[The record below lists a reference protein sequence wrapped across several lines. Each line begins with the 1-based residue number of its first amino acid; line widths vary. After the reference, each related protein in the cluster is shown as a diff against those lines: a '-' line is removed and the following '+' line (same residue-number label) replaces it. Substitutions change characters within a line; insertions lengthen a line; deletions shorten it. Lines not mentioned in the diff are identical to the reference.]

1 MKELFI
7 LSCILSIIVLS
18 IVIMDSIAYKWGES
32 FSNYDEFRIYLD
44 IHNLTISQYVI
55 QNDIQS
61 FIYRTDGDFKLN
73 LGYFIP
79 IKNLIIPVTKSGK
92 IIDLKKCDASSFRIH
107 NSEIERIAS
116 TPKSALDFNI
126 ACCGFKELPQ
136 GLKMVSRDF
145 ICSSN
150 QLSSLEW
157 SPKRVGGDFDCDN
170 NKLVSL
176 KGCPAIINGSFDC
189 SSNELTSL
197 EGAPRLIGTSF
208 YCRQNYKLRTLRG
221 APSYIL
227 GSFDL
232 IQYRN
237 ETKLSQKQ
245 LDDYLSFLK
254 TRPANLMDEKG
265 NYLPKEF

>member
-7 LSCILSIIVLS
+7 FSCILSIIVLS
-18 IVIMDSIAYKWGES
+18 IVIMDSVEYKWGES

-61 FIYRTDGDFKLN
+61 FIYRHDGDFKLY

-79 IKNLIIPVTKSGK
+79 IKNLIIPVTKGGK
-92 IIDLKKCDASSFRIH
+92 IIHLKKCDASSFRIH

-116 TPKSALDFNI
+116 VPKSALDFNI
-126 ACCGFKELPQ
+126 AYCGFKELPQ

-150 QLSSLEW
+150 KLSSLEG
-157 SPKRVGGDFDCDN
+157 SPKRVGGDFDCN
-170 NKLVSL
+170 SNKITSL
-176 KGCPAIINGSFDC
+176 KGCPSIINGVFDC
-189 SSNELTSL
+189 STNELTSL
-197 EGAPRLIGTSF
+197 EGAPRIVGTSF
-208 YCRQNYKLRTLRG
+208 YCRQNYKLMTLRG

-254 TRPANLMDEKG
+254 TRPANLMDEKE